1 MIKAKYLIYD
11 KGRPMYQRRVP
22 QQLKGHPQLPDSLI
36 KKALAV
42 DPADDA
48 AVLKALKET
57 SRKVDDWLAG
67 LSGVNSDRLHRNE
80 LIQRAQAILEMNGLH
95 VGDLADDPRL
105 TEQENLEKKNAAW
118 NVVESVGLISDLE
131 DWSHKMAEQQIDE
144 TMLPPELKVQ
154 EMAWE
159 LLHKPDLA
167 KKAHTFAG
175 VWSYYKE
182 KRGLEDDRYGK
193 RIESRWK
200 RFEEFAATPFISSDS
215 VNRALKEY
223 VEARHGC
230 VKSSS
235 VKRELREIHA
245 AINLYVAD
253 HHDLDVIV
261 RKPRLASSPVV
272 ERVALDQNPH
282 KDLLAGVF
290 ALEDDWRKLALLIMC
305 QSSLITS
312 ELMQLRQG
320 DVMIEPI
327 LYLKVEEGKTEHRKR
342 VVPLVVACEDIKR
355 LVGLLAESGSLF
367 IFPER
372 VRATA
377 ESNWSH
383 QLNRILKR
391 ITGNQ
396 GVTTYSLR
404 HTWKANA
411 ERADISQTWM
421 DRLGGWA
428 EVSNKG
434 LGYGRGASEFEEN
447 LKTAKKQQERVNKH
461 LLGVGSDVKG
471 GSLSAEIIP
480 FRKA

>member
-22 QQLKGHPQLPDSLI
+22 QQLRGHPQLPGSLI
-36 KKALAV
+36 KKALGV
-42 DPADDA
+42 DPADDS

-80 LIQRAQAILEMNGLH
+80 LIQRAQAILEMNGLQ
-95 VGDLADDPRL
+95 VGYLANDPRL
-105 TEQENLEKKNAAW
+105 TEQENLERKNAAS
-118 NVVESVGLISDLE
+118 NVLDSLGLISDLE
-131 DWSHKMAEQQIDE
+131 DWGRKAGQEQMNDPV
-144 TMLPPELKVQ
+144 LPQELKVQ
-154 EMAWE
+154 EMLWE
-159 LLHKPDLA
+159 ILHKPDLA
-167 KKAHTFAG
+167 KKAHTFEG

-200 RFEEFAATPFISSDS
+200 RFEEFAATPFVSSES

-223 VEARHGC
+223 VEARQGR

-235 VKRELREIHA
+235 VKRELGEIQA

-272 ERVALDQNPH
+272 ERVALDQYPH
-282 KDLLAGVF
+282 KDLLAGVLG
-290 ALEDDWRKLALLIMC
+290 LEDDWRKLALLIMC

-312 ELMQLRQG
+312 ELMQLQQG
-320 DVMIEPI
+320 DVISDPI

-342 VVPLVVACEDIKR
+342 VVPLVVAGDDIKR
-355 LVGLLAESGSLF
+355 LVSLLAENGSPF
-367 IFPER
+367 IFPAK
-372 VRATA
+372 VRTTA

-383 QLNRILKR
+383 QLNRILKKL
-391 ITGNQ
+391 TGNQ
-396 GVTTYSLR
+396 GITTYSLR

-434 LGYGRGASEFEEN
+434 LGYGRGASEFVEN

-461 LLGVGSDVKG
+461 LLGVTAVAQG
-471 GSLSAEIIP
+471 GSCSAEVIP
-480 FRKA
+480 FRRA